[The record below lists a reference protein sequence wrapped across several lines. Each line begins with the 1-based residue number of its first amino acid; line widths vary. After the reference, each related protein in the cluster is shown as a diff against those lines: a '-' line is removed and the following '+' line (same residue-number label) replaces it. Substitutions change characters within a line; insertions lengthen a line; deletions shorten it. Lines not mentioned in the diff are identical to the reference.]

1 MSKKIGPYR
10 VIRLVAKGGMGEV
23 FLVYDSDCRREIALK
38 CIRPEYLD
46 NKIIFQRFVKE
57 GHIASQLT
65 HPSIIPIYSLSQDTN
80 LPYYTMPFIDG
91 KNLKQI
97 LIETLEQEKNP
108 QNATIPL
115 GSIQSLTR
123 VFLTICEAVAY
134 AHSQQIIHRD
144 LKPENI
150 LVGKFGEVLIFD
162 WGVADKIQNIA
173 NEDPSYAL
181 EELGLQ
187 NLTSPGK
194 IIGTLSFLA
203 PERFKGA
210 PANYQTDVYS
220 LGVMLYMILTLRL
233 PFHRKKL
240 KETKRNID
248 KEVLKNPI
256 EVAPYRDIPH
266 TLVKITEK
274 CLAPDPKERY
284 QNMQEL
290 LGELTNFVKG
300 GSEWVE
306 RGQLNFC
313 TKEDWGLNENILI
326 SKHQAISPR
335 TDAFEWVCLMLSK
348 KPYTLHIKMEV
359 TVTLEK
365 GCSGFGL
372 IINGARTTNR
382 IHLFEGYDIWL
393 SSTSD
398 QGPPSK
404 LSRNNVLVLPLPHI
418 SLEHDVPYKIQF
430 EQFNN
435 HIVLDINGVRQFSYL
450 SYLDL
455 LGTYAGLLF
464 RDARFKIDNI
474 TIFSSSPSLVV
485 SCLDLPRA
493 FFANKNYDKALTE
506 YRRIGHAFPGRHES
520 REAFFRGG
528 LCLIEKAM
536 TSTDKKTQIERLD
549 AALAEFENLKNSPGA
564 PLEYLG
570 KALAYRAQKDVGE
583 ELKCLE
589 LAIRRYPKHPL
600 LYLIYDH
607 IIYRMYQCSHT
618 NRLATHEFILLA
630 LRYNSYAQ
638 RTQMI
643 DPLVLNLANKQGVYF
658 FLNKLNEKAVESEQI
673 LQIIINLSFLLGKNH
688 TLHET
693 LPLCKKPL
701 LLQNVLTALWLL
713 GEKPIVHEHLVK
725 LNASDQKLFQL
736 IQKKASKEIFQTY
749 FDLVKKKPSI
759 FAEKMFFILL
769 DNALF
774 LNRLNIVKFVFEHI
788 ETKQIIITQKESY
801 DKLVLE
807 YLLLTN
813 KFEEAKEMIDQLKKI
828 TPQIHFDLHFLEGCY
843 LYGTQ
848 GLKKAL
854 SFFSE
859 DLETSIPQLG
869 TLACL
874 YLSKHL
880 NLKKWSPT
888 AFDFEFMTLYRQLY
902 LFYKTGGSAS
912 LAATYY
918 QKWKKYSYYS

>member
-1 MSKKIGPYR
+1 MSKKIGPYK

-91 KNLKQI
+91 KNLKKI

-108 QNATIPL
+108 QNASIPV

-150 LVGKFGEVLIFD
+150 LVGKYGEVLIFD

-181 EELGLQ
+181 EELEFQ

-210 PANYQTDVYS
+210 PANYQTDIYS
-220 LGVMLYMILTLRL
+220 LGVMLYMILTLKL
-233 PFHRKKL
+233 PFNRKKL

-274 CLAPDPKERY
+274 CLAPDPTNRY

-306 RGQLNFC
+306 KGHLDFHK
-313 TKEDWGLNENILI
+313 KEDWGLNENILI

-335 TDAFEWVCLMLSK
+335 SDAFEWVCLMLSK
-348 KPYTLHIKMEV
+348 KPYTLHVKMEA

-365 GCSGFGL
+365 GCCGCGL
-372 IINGARTTNR
+372 IINAARITNR

-393 SSTSD
+393 SSISD

-418 SLEHDVPYKIQF
+418 SLEYDVPYKIQF

-435 HIVLDINGVRQFSYL
+435 QIVLDINGVRQFTYL

-455 LGTYAGLLF
+455 LGTHAGLLF

-536 TSTDKKTQIERLD
+536 ASTEKKTQIERLD
-549 AALAEFENLKNSPGA
+549 AALIEFENLKNSPGA

-570 KALAYRAQKDVGE
+570 KALAYRAQKDFGE

-607 IIYRMYQCSHT
+607 IIYRMYQSSHI
-618 NRLATHEFILLA
+618 NRLTAHEFILLA

-643 DPLVLNLANKQGVYF
+643 DPLVLNLANKPGVYF
-658 FLNKLNEKAVESEQI
+658 FLNKLDEKAVESEQI
-673 LQIIINLSFLLGKNH
+673 LQIIINLSFLLGKIH
-688 TLHET
+688 SLHET
-693 LPLCKKPL
+693 LPLCKTPL

-725 LNASDQKLFQL
+725 LNTEEQKLFQL
-736 IQKKASKEIFQTY
+736 IQKKVSKEVFLIY
-749 FDLVKKKPSI
+749 FDLVKKKPSL

-769 DNALF
+769 DKVLF
-774 LNRLNIVKFVFEHI
+774 LNRLSIAKFVFEYVQ
-788 ETKQIIITQKESY
+788 TNQIKITQKESY

-807 YLLLTN
+807 HLLLTN
-813 KFEEAKEMIDQLKKI
+813 KFQEAREKIDQLKKK

-843 LYGTQ
+843 IYGTK

-902 LFYKTGGSAS
+902 LFYKIGGSES
-912 LAATYY
+912 LAANYH